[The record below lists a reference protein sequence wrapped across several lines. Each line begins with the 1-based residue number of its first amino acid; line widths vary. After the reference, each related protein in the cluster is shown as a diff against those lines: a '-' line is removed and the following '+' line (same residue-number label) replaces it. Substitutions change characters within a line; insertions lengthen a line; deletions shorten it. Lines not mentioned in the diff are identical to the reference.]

1 MASKKAGKKYR
12 NGGDTDLVKF
22 KKRSK
27 EQKKADLLGKMDVV
41 ANIEDIKGPED
52 LADVVRRRT

>member
-27 EQKKADLLGKMDVV
+27 GGATSGKSYEH
-41 ANIEDIKGPED
+41 N
-52 LADVVRRRT
+52 